1 MWKDILKDDTL
12 ISRQIEK
19 VLNYHVSSK
28 DDYNRQMVKLLQKDM
43 DRVAYYTESG
53 EIEVTYDE
61 DDVAFYISTMNVTWK
76 FDQNGRFERV

>member
-76 FDQNGRFERV
+76 FDEDGRFTKV

>member
-19 VLNYHVSSK
+19 VLNYHVSGK
-28 DDYNRQMVKLLQKDM
+28 DDYNRQMVKSIQEGM

-76 FDQNGRFERV
+76 FDEDGRFTKV